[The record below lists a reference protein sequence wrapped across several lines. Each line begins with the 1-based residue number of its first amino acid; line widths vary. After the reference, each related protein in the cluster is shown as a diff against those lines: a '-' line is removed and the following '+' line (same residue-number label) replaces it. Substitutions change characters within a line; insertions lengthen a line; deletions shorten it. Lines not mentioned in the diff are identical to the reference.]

1 MQPEIVMVESCCPE
15 LPLIMWDDMCHLN
28 FGNSMYRF
36 EECAMV
42 ERDIGSTPEQAAKKC
57 DRIITEAINDF
68 KKCDLINVI
77 KERKRIRPDG
87 GIERPDETPI

>member
-42 ERDIGSTPEQAAKKC
+42 ERNIGSTPEQAANKC
-57 DRIITEAINDF
+57 DRIITEAVNDF
-68 KKCDLINVI
+68 KNCNLMNVI
-77 KERKRIRPDG
+77 KDRKIRRPDG